1 MVSEEKMFEIV
12 DGRTDDGRQRDW
24 YTISSP
30 MSLRLRWAKKP
41 TDHEPLLFYFPESK
55 NISKS
60 SESEADYLFSTVY
73 SKAIKI
79 AAGL

>member
-1 MVSEEKMFEIV
+1 M
-12 DGRTDDGRQRDW
+12 
-24 YTISSP
+24 
-30 MSLRLRWAKKP
+30 P

-79 AAGL
+79 AAGLKKGQILFLHKMDISAYHFYVRQNIKFSVFI